1 MFALRN
7 NPSNCTYR
15 ARFVPS
21 LDGFSLLELFWLHSV
36 REVECLQV
44 GGNGGEVILRGV
56 SSCEG
61 APR

>member
-1 MFALRN
+1 MFALRD

-21 LDGFSLLELFWLHSV
+21 LNGFPLLELFWLHSV
-36 REVECLQV
+36 REVECFQV
-44 GGNGGEVILRGV
+44 GGKGGKMILGGV

-61 APR
+61 TPR